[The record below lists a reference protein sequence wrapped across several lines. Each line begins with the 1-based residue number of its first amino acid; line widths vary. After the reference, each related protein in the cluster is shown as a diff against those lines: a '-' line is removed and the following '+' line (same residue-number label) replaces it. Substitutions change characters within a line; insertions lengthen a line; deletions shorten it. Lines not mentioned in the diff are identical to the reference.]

1 MSLGGE
7 LFIHMMIDDSAFRAL
22 ELAAV
27 REICSH
33 NRFLANISLK
43 AEERERDTIIP
54 HWINPNAWLP
64 TPEPE

>member
-7 LFIHMMIDDSAFRAL
+7 LFLHMVVDDSAFRAL

-27 REICSH
+27 REICTR
-33 NRFLANISLK
+33 NRSLARIGLK
-43 AEERERDTIIP
+43 ADERERDTILP